1 MRQLNFTKVLLIGLL
16 SCGLMA
22 CEAEQTEKDIV
33 AEAQF
38 CLNKARGPAAVD
50 SCVAP
55 LAGLTSFY
63 AYELKC
69 AAGFVK
75 ADVTSPENLSKA
87 LTAISDSSSSPTVML
102 AALAFPSEADIFT
115 TFSHCNNSGRPGLK
129 LIAAMSKSATTL
141 NTLAGASGGTDCEGD
156 LTCMGTKILDTMDDI
171 RKALAPE
178 LGETSPLDPTA
189 ALEKVETIVE
199 SIQTVYQSTCT
210 GTFNANADICNQINS
225 AASQAGV
232 PDFMTSDPDEI
243 RDLGLK
249 LLEQWKKK

>member
-1 MRQLNFTKVLLIGLL
+1 MGQLKFTKVLLMGLL

-55 LAGLTSFY
+55 LAGLSSFY

-75 ADVTSPENLSKA
+75 AGVTDPANLSKA

-102 AALAFPSEADIFT
+102 AALSFPTDVNINT
-115 TFSHCNNSGRPGLK
+115 TFNDCNNSGRPGLK
-129 LIAAMSKSATTL
+129 LIGAMAKSATTL
-141 NTLAGASGGTDCEGD
+141 SSLGVSGSCAPSADPLICASQEIESNISQLIGNLISTDPDIKKEAEKD
-156 LTCMGTKILDTMDDI
+156 LTG
-171 RKALAPE
+171 
-178 LGETSPLDPTA
+178 
-189 ALEKVETIVE
+189 IVD
-199 SIQTVYQSTCT
+199 SIQTVYQTTCS
-210 GTFNANADICNQINS
+210 GTYNANSDICNQINT
-225 AASQAGV
+225 AATQAGV
-232 PDFMTSDPDEI
+232 QDFMTKDPQELVN
-243 RDLGLK
+243 LGLE
-249 LLEQWKKK
+249 LLKQWQ

>member
-1 MRQLNFTKVLLIGLL
+1 MRQLNFTKVLLMGLL

-129 LIAAMSKSATTL
+129 LIGAMARSATSL
-141 NTLAGASGGTDCEGD
+141 STLAGASCATQDLASCATAIDSSLQHLITDLSQTTPSPE
-156 LTCMGTKILDTMDDI
+156 
-171 RKALAPE
+171 ALYQ
-178 LGETSPLDPTA
+178 
-189 ALEKVETIVE
+189 VETIIE
-199 SIQTVYQSTCT
+199 SIQTVYQSTCS
-210 GTFNANADICNQINS
+210 GAFNANSDICNQING
-225 AASQAGV
+225 AAQQAGV
-232 PDFMTSDPDEI
+232 QDFMTQNPDEI
-243 RDLGLK
+243 VKLGQK
-249 LLEQWKKK
+249 LLEQWQKQ

>member
-1 MRQLNFTKVLLIGLL
+1 MGQLKFTKVLLMGLL

-55 LAGLTSFY
+55 LAGLSSFY

-75 ADVTSPENLSKA
+75 AGVTDPANLSKA

-102 AALAFPSEADIFT
+102 AALSFPTDVNINT
-115 TFSHCNNSGRPGLK
+115 TFNDCNNSGRPGLK
-129 LIAAMSKSATTL
+129 LIGAMAKSATTL
-141 NTLAGASGGTDCEGD
+141 SSLGSPSCANPDPLLCAGEQIQSNISQMITDLNSGD
-156 LTCMGTKILDTMDDI
+156 
-171 RKALAPE
+171 
-178 LGETSPLDPTA
+178 S
-189 ALEKVETIVE
+189 ALEGAAKDNLTGIVD
-199 SIQTVYQSTCT
+199 SIQTVYQTTCS
-210 GTFNANADICNQINS
+210 GTYNANSDICNQINT
-225 AASQAGV
+225 AATQAGV
-232 PDFMTSDPDEI
+232 QDFMTKDPQELVN
-243 RDLGLK
+243 LGLE
-249 LLEQWKKK
+249 LLKQWQ